1 MRISDWSSDVCSSD
15 LGRRGAVFLVYA
27 VLLAATGLMF
37 KAVPA
42 GFIPTQ
48 DKLYLIA
55 GVKLPEGASIART
68 DAMLSKVADIAMNTE
83 GVAHSIAFPGLNAL
97 QFTNPPNTG
106 VVRSEE
112 HTSAL
117 QSLLRISYAVFCL
130 TKNIHTCQL
139 LLIHPP
145 QNLQ

>member
-1 MRISDWSSDVCSSD
+1 MCLGGVLLDVSCFILFFFFKQKTAYEMRISDWSSDVCSSD
-15 LGRRGAVFLVYA
+15 LQGVVSRTLGRRGAVFLVYA

-83 GVAHSIAFPGLNAL
+83 GVA
-97 QFTNPPNTG
+97 
-106 VVRSEE
+106 
-112 HTSAL
+112 
-117 QSLLRISYAVFCL
+117 
-130 TKNIHTCQL
+130 
-139 LLIHPP
+139 
-145 QNLQ
+145 